1 MPFNDSQFG
10 ERALWREELRA
21 DFFAHSWPLPLCTSV
36 GSISTWNGDGGQR
49 PGSYPQRAGSL
60 KPMSS
65 AKERTENGFRQSPG
79 VNLGEED
86 SEGFTI

>member
-1 MPFNDSQFG
+1 M
-10 ERALWREELRA
+10 
-21 DFFAHSWPLPLCTSV
+21 DFFAHSWPVPLCTSV
-36 GSISTWNGDGGQR
+36 RSIPTWNGDGGQR

-65 AKERTENGFRQSPG
+65 ANERTENRLRQSPG

-86 SEGFTI
+86 SGGFRI